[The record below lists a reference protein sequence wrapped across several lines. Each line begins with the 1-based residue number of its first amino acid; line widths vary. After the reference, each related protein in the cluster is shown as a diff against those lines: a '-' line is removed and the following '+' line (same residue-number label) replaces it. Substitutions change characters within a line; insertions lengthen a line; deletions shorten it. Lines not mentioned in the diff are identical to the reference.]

1 MRIYNFLLVFI
12 TLFFAFTVAEKAKDD
27 EKVKEAE
34 NVTEVVEQKTEDVDN
49 ETEVVEDETETAEDD
64 DKTKITKKERQFPKE
79 AYIAELHYG
88 LKCPEA
94 DPKHPY
100 EIDDKFTRI
109 DFHTNSVVLEINPT
123 IETHNYTVLHTCSP
137 YYYVKYTKGYRFAI
151 TSFQFRGTYH
161 IDKGIR
167 AVIKSENTDAVTHV
181 MEGPAMGTFDF
192 TDELDWSAGWRKP
205 PHGRMQDGKLWF
217 GCGTDMIRI
226 SVGISAL
233 LNNRLNEE
241 GSGTLVLKD
250 FSANIIWDKC
260 PKQKKK
266 YIPTDEELIRA
277 VVPQPPKKTQEEVE
291 KDKKE
296 FEAKEKE
303 TKATKKLPES
313 EKSEEKQSEESAKS
327 EEKKSEDKKSE

>member
-1 MRIYNFLLVFI
+1 MRVYNFLLILI
-12 TLFFAFTVAEKAKDD
+12 TLCFAFTLAEKA
-27 EKVKEAE
+27 KEAE
-34 NVTEVVEQKTEDVDN
+34 NVTKAVEEVE
-49 ETEVVEDETETAEDD
+49 ETETDVDVEIEAEAVEEVEDGD
-64 DKTKITKKERQFPKE
+64 KITKKERKFPDE

-88 LKCPEA
+88 VRCPEA

-100 EIDDKFTRI
+100 EVDEKITRI
-109 DFHTNSVVLEINPT
+109 DFHTNSAVLEINPT
-123 IETHNYTVLHTCSP
+123 IETHNYTVIHTCSP
-137 YYYVKYTKGYRFAI
+137 YYYVRYTKGYRFAI
-151 TSFQFRGTYH
+151 TSYQFRGTYH

-181 MEGPAMGTFDF
+181 IEGPGMGTFDF
-192 TDELDWSAGWRKP
+192 TDELDWSGWKKP
-205 PHGRMQDGKLWF
+205 THGRMQDGKLWF

-226 SVGISAL
+226 SVGVSAL

-266 YIPTDEELIRA
+266 YIPTDEELLRA
-277 VVPQPPKKTQEEVE
+277 VIPQPPKKTQEEIE
-291 KDKKE
+291 KEKKE
-296 FEAKEKE
+296 REEKEKE

-313 EKSEEKQSEESAKS
+313 AKTTEESAKS
-327 EEKKSEDKKSE
+327 EEKKSE